1 MNGIL
6 VVLELQTNSAQ
17 RASRISRI
25 SWEALA
31 AGQKFAAAQGQSI
44 TAAIVGADT
53 ESLASE
59 IAAKGIATVRV
70 DHPLLAQYT
79 PDGFTLALQQL
90 IAAEQPNQVVFPHTY
105 QVRDYAPALAAR
117 LNQVLIS
124 DVVDIAPG
132 PVFTRQ
138 LMQGRLNGNY
148 RHTGTGPCLISVQ
161 AGAFRAETTKA
172 AASPAEIKT
181 FTPTID
187 AAQIRT
193 KPSEPFR
200 GSAQSVDLGSAQLI
214 VSVGRGIK
222 EAENLPIVQELATA
236 LGAELAASRPIC
248 DNGWLSMD
256 HQVGSSGQTVSPKL
270 YLAIGI
276 SGAIQHLVG
285 MKGSQCIVAIN
296 KDPDAPIFEI
306 ADYGIVGD
314 LFEVVPALTA
324 AIKAAKQ

>member
-324 AIKAAKQ
+324 AVKKAKA